1 MSNFLGVG
9 FKFPFSVGSNGGIQ
23 LSKYENNI
31 EESVRIIIGTA
42 LGERQMRPE
51 WGCRIHDFVFAPNN
65 TSTQTLVG
73 RALCTDRRFGAAG
86 MRTVGNAVRVVRDA
100 SEFDALAT
108 HELTRGVIQDLV
120 RVDVAVVIRRGHR
133 LRIEVVWPRAE

>member
-9 FKFPFSVGSNGGIQ
+9 FKFPFSVGPNGGIQ
-23 LSKYENNI
+23 LSKYEQNI

-42 LGERQMRPE
+42 LGERQMRPL

-73 RALCTDRRFGAAG
+73 YH
-86 MRTVGNAVRVVRDA
+86 V
-100 SEFDALAT
+100 EEALAKF
-108 HELTRGVIQDLV
+108 EFRIRDIQVEAMPDPDQAERIL
-120 RVDVAVVIRRGHR
+120 VDVRYTIRATNSIHNLVFPFYLTGS
-133 LRIEVVWPRAE
+133 

>member
-9 FKFPFSVGSNGGIQ
+9 FKFPFSVGPSGGVQ
-23 LSKYENNI
+23 LSKYETNI

-65 TSTQTLVG
+65 TSTQTLVTLQ
-73 RALCTDRRFGAAG
+73 RPSKLDLRPQRRHQPCVIPRLLDVVSGAA
-86 MRTVGNAVRVVRDA
+86 A
-100 SEFDALAT
+100 
-108 HELTRGVIQDLV
+108 
-120 RVDVAVVIRRGHR
+120 HR
-133 LRIEVVWPRAE
+133 LDRPLDAA

>member
-9 FKFPFSVGSNGGIQ
+9 FKVPFSVGPSGGIQ
-23 LSKYENNI
+23 LSKYETNI

-65 TSTQTLVG
+65 TSTQSLV
-73 RALCTDRRFGAAG
+73 AHH
-86 MRTVGNAVRVVRDA
+86 VEE
-100 SEFDALAT
+100 S
-108 HELTRGVIQDLV
+108 LV
-120 RVDVAVVIRRGHR
+120 KYEHRIRSIEVEAMPDPDSAERILVDVRYEIRATNSIHNLVFPFYLTGS
-133 LRIEVVWPRAE
+133 

>member
-31 EESVRIIIGTA
+31 KESVRITIGPA
-42 LGERQMRPE
+42 LGERQMRPD

-73 RALCTDRRFGAAG
+73 HHVEEALTTYEPRIRNVEVEAMPDPDSAEG
-86 MRTVGNAVRVVRDA
+86 VLVDVRDDVRA
-100 SEFDALAT
+100 HNPT
-108 HELTRGVIQDLV
+108 H
-120 RVDVAVVIRRGHR
+120 
-133 LRIEVVWPRAE
+133 

>member
-9 FKFPFSVGSNGGIQ
+9 FKFPISVGSNGGLQ
-23 LSKYENNI
+23 LSKYETNI

-73 RALCTDRRFGAAG
+73 HHVKEALQKFEHRIRNVEVEA
-86 MRTVGNAVRVVRDA
+86 MRDPDSAERI
-100 SEFDALAT
+100 L
-108 HELTRGVIQDLV
+108 
-120 RVDVAVVIRRGHR
+120 VDVRYEIRATNSIHNLVFPFYLTGS
-133 LRIEVVWPRAE
+133 

>member
-9 FKFPFSVGSNGGIQ
+9 FKFPFSVGPNGGVQ
-23 LSKYENNI
+23 LSKYETNI

-65 TSTQTLVG
+65 TSTHTLV
-73 RALCTDRRFGAAG
+73 AQH
-86 MRTVGNAVRVVRDA
+86 V
-100 SEFDALAT
+100 EEALAKYE
-108 HELTRGVIQDLV
+108 HCILSIVVEELPDTDSAEWI
-120 RVDVAVVIRRGHR
+120 RV
-133 LRIEVVWPRAE
+133 